1 MELTTEMMLV
11 MAMIGIAI
19 FLFIVE
25 WIRVD
30 VVAILMMVTLPL
42 LGLVTPTEAFI
53 GLSSNAVVSIIA
65 VIIIGAGLDKT
76 GLVNKVVAP
85 VVKLAGDSQNK
96 VVIFISM
103 TVAVISSFMQN
114 IGAAALFLPA
124 IRRISKTMKVSISR
138 MLMPIGFCAILGGT
152 ITMVGSSPL
161 ILMNDLIAPYE
172 LEPFSLFAVTPIGLA
187 LVVSG
192 IAYFTLFGSFILPKY
207 DLEGE
212 NGDDDSS
219 RSKDNIKSWYRF
231 LGEPWELSVPENYI
245 PHDDV
250 KTISQVRKKYLVN
263 IVAVAGPDGKKI
275 LTPSRSTPLQ
285 GGCELAA
292 YGTEENINR
301 FAKDHGL
308 TVKKSITTFE
318 DLLHPSMSGTVEA
331 VVAPRSNLVGKSLG
345 EVHFRRIFGIAPLA
359 IYRGDKV
366 FKTGLSQLTLQT
378 GDAVLFHGSWENFK
392 IVQTNP
398 DFIFTTQIDVE
409 TLRPEKAAMA
419 GTALAIALSMVMLF
433 NIQLSV
439 ALMTG
444 ALIII
449 LTRVLTIDEAYQSVD
464 WRTVFLLAGLIPL
477 GIATEKSG
485 TAAWIAHQTLSMLGD
500 VSPVV
505 MLSIIAILS
514 TGFTLVISNV
524 GATVLLVPLVVNMA
538 MSAGVDPRMAAL
550 TVGIAVSNSFILPTH
565 QVNALYMGP
574 GRYRSVD
581 FLKAGSIISIIFLVV
596 MISVMYLL
604 YDIGAP
610 PAAEDA
616 LLVHA
621 QTASS

>member
-1 MELTTEMMLV
+1 MELTTEMIMV
-11 MAMIGIAI
+11 MAMIGVAI

-30 VVAILMMVTLPL
+30 VVAILMMVALPL

-76 GLVNKVVAP
+76 GLVNQVVAP

-103 TVAVISSFMQN
+103 TVALISSFMQN

-124 IRRISKTMKVSISR
+124 IRRISKTMKVPISR

-152 ITMVGSSPL
+152 VTMVGSSPL

-172 LEPFSLFAVTPIGLA
+172 LEPFRLFDVTPIGLA
-187 LVVSG
+187 LVVTG
-192 IAYFTLFGSFILPKY
+192 IIYFTLFGSLVLPKH
-207 DLEGE
+207 DA
-212 NGDDDSS
+212 NGDQDGDENS
-219 RSKDNIKSWYRF
+219 RSEDNIKSWYRF
-231 LGEPWELSVPENYI
+231 LGEPWELSVPKDYN
-245 PHDDV
+245 PRDDV
-250 KTISQVRKKYLVN
+250 KTISQVRKEYMVN
-263 IVAVAGPDGKKI
+263 IVAIAGSDGKKI
-275 LTPSRSTPLQ
+275 LSPRRATTLES
-285 GGCELAA
+285 GYELGAF
-292 YGTEENINR
+292 GTEENINR
-301 FAKDHGL
+301 FAKEHGL
-308 TVKKSITTFE
+308 IVKKSLKLFKDI
-318 DLLHPSMSGTVEA
+318 LSPSISGTVEA

-345 EVHFRRIFGIAPLA
+345 DVHFRRQFGLAPLA
-359 IYRGDKV
+359 IYRGEKV
-366 FKTGLSQLTLQT
+366 FKTSLSEQTLQT
-378 GDAVLFHGSWENFK
+378 GDAILFHGAWDNFK
-392 IVQTNP
+392 IVQGNP

-409 TLRPEKAAMA
+409 TLRPEKAAFA
-419 GTALAIALSMVMLF
+419 GSALVIALSMVMF
-433 NIQLSV
+433 FDIQLSV

-449 LTRVLTIDEAYQSVD
+449 LSRVLSIDEAYQSVD

-485 TAAWIAHQTLSMLGD
+485 SAAWIAHQVLSMMGD

-505 MLSIIAILS
+505 MLSIIAVLS

-574 GRYRSVD
+574 GRYRSLD
-581 FLKAGSIISIIFLVV
+581 FMKAGSLLSIIFLVV
-596 MISVMYLL
+596 MIAMMHLFYGISVPLTS
-604 YDIGAP
+604 G
-610 PAAEDA
+610 
-616 LLVHA
+616 
-621 QTASS
+621 